1 MFIVPCAFI
10 FIIFHQTNHKNHK
23 GNYSYSIIL
32 NYNSVIQES
41 HREIQSKQP
50 VENKLIY
57 SKKQKYE
64 ITYKSNLH
72 FLKWAESVPLFCA
85 MTYSESLLL
94 LIKIIQLTKSWNLQI

>member
-1 MFIVPCAFI
+1 MFTVPSAFI
-10 FIIFHQTNHKNHK
+10 FIIFHQTNHK

-32 NYNSVIQES
+32 KYKSVIQEN
-41 HREIQSKQP
+41 HREIQSKQS

-72 FLKWAESVPLFCA
+72 FLK
-85 MTYSESLLL
+85 MG
-94 LIKIIQLTKSWNLQI
+94 